1 MVGLK
6 RGFECFPN
14 PVIAD
19 EDGLELLPYSP
30 GQAEKC
36 IGPDGNMVRL
46 LNLFRPVTPS
56 YCTTVRFAKGICVLT
71 TYMTTYVPTFSR
83 G

>member
-19 EDGLELLPYSP
+19 EDGFELLPYSP
-30 GQAEKC
+30 GQDEKC
-36 IGPDGNMVRL
+36 IGPDGNEVRHLNCFQPMRQVATDAIVRL
-46 LNLFRPVTPS
+46 AQESV
-56 YCTTVRFAKGICVLT
+56 
-71 TYMTTYVPTFSR
+71 
-83 G
+83 